1 MNKGIKGRGLVRAKR
16 FCNGASGK
24 KEAWSKD
31 GLDLFYKLVGEVQE
45 RRDDTKHL
53 EEDMRAKMA
62 DGRNV
67 ACVTPTQIRNKEH
80 SNINKYLVADIEKRK
95 RIDNLMEYE

>member
-24 KEAWSKD
+24 NEAWSKD

-45 RRDDTKHL
+45 RRDDTKDL
-53 EEDMRAKMA
+53 EEEMRATMA
-62 DGRNV
+62 DGTKD
-67 ACVTPTQIRNKEH
+67 ACVTPTNNRKKEH
-80 SNINKYLVADIEKRK
+80 SNINNFLVADIDERK
-95 RIDNLMEYE
+95 WIDNLMEYD